1 MEIAFFQ
8 ILVLIISAIVHEVA
22 HGYAALYLG
31 DPTAKN
37 LGRLT
42 LDPRPHIDIFG
53 SILVPLFL
61 VVTNSQFIFAWAKP
75 VPYNPRNL
83 RDPKYGELKVAI
95 AGPLTNVLIAFVFAI
110 ILRFFVNFMSPQ
122 FVLVLGLIVF
132 INVLL
137 AVFNMIPLP
146 PLDGSKVLAAFLPYK
161 YTMAMHRIGLGGLFL
176 IIFLFFMFSRVLY
189 LIILFFFNVLVG
201 GNVANIFW
209 AAYFSF

>member
-110 ILRFFVNFMSPQ
+110 ILRFFCEFYEPTIRSCFGTHSIYQ
-122 FVLVLGLIVF
+122 CITCCF
-132 INVLL
+132 
-137 AVFNMIPLP
+137 
-146 PLDGSKVLAAFLPYK
+146 
-161 YTMAMHRIGLGGLFL
+161 
-176 IIFLFFMFSRVLY
+176 
-189 LIILFFFNVLVG
+189 
-201 GNVANIFW
+201 
-209 AAYFSF
+209 